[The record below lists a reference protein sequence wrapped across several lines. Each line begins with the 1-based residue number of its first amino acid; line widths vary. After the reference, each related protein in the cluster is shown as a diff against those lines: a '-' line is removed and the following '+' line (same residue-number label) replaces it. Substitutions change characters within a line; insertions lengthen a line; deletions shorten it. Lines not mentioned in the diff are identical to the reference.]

1 METITTRPERTA
13 PTGRWPLVAVCLGYF
28 MVILDVTVVTVA
40 NPTIGHD
47 LRTSITT
54 LQWVVDG
61 YTMVFAGLLL
71 LAGGLGDRFGARRV
85 FLAGLIVFTA
95 ASAACAAAP
104 GPVGLVVARLVQGA
118 GAALLVPASLSLL
131 HASYPD
137 AAARARAIGVWG
149 MMGGLAAAA
158 GPVLGGVLVAGL
170 GWRSI
175 FLVNLPV
182 AAAAYLLTTRTVPRH
197 TDPRPAGNPGP
208 TTDRAAGDP
217 GPTGGR
223 PAGGLDLPAQLVAVV
238 MLAAVT
244 GGLIQAGAL
253 GWASPLVLAALALG
267 AAALVGFVLLERR
280 SAAPMLP
287 LRLFRMP
294 AFSAS
299 VVVGVLLN
307 LGFYGLLFVAPL
319 YFEQVRHTGVLLTGL
334 SILPM
339 SAVVAA
345 SSALAGRVTAR
356 TGPRLPMV
364 VGLLVGAAGLA
375 GWLLAAPATPY
386 LVLVVPMVAAGF
398 GISFAMPASTTAIMR
413 TAEAGRA
420 GITSAVFNTA
430 RQLGSALGVAA
441 YGTLAASGLLLGVHG
456 GAILGAAGYLLATLC
471 TVLFIPA

>member
-1 METITTRPERTA
+1 METITTRPERA
-13 PTGRWPLVAVCLGYF
+13 AATGRWPLVAVCLGYF

-47 LRTSITT
+47 LRTSITA

-85 FLAGLIVFTA
+85 FLAGLVVFTA

-104 GPVGLVVARLVQGA
+104 GPVSLVAARLVQGA

-137 AAARARAIGVWG
+137 SAARARAIGVWG

-158 GPVLGGVLVAGL
+158 GPVLGGVLVSGL

-182 AAAAYLLTTRTVPRH
+182 AALSYLLTTRTVPA
-197 TDPRPAGNPGP
+197 DRP
-208 TTDRAAGDP
+208 DRRA
-217 GPTGGR
+217 GR
-223 PAGGLDLPAQLVAVV
+223 PAGGLDLPAQGAAVL
-238 MLAAVT
+238 MLAALT

-253 GWASPLVLAALALG
+253 GWASPLVLGALVLG
-267 AAALVGFVLLERR
+267 AAALVGFVVLERR

-287 LRLFRMP
+287 LRLFRVR

-375 GWLLAAPATPY
+375 GWLLAGPATPY
-386 LVLVVPMVAAGF
+386 PVLVVPMVAAGF

-413 TAEAGRA
+413 TAETGRA

-441 YGTLAASGLLLGVHG
+441 YGTLAAAGLLSGVHG
-456 GAILGAAGYLLATLC
+456 GAVLGAAGYLLAALC